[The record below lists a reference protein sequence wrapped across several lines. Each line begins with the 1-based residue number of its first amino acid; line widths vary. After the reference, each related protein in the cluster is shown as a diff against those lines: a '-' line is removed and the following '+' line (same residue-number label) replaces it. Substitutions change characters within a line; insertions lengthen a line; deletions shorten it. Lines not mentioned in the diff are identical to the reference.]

1 MEAVEKAIVRRT
13 RLRIGLFVGLTIGA
27 LLLLAGGIS
36 YAVLVRGQDAQIQR
50 ELAWG
55 TEHGTIAG
63 PPACSWI
70 FRVRRRHRAHRRE
83 PAATGLPVARRAGH
97 SGGHRGHRDHHCH
110 A

>member
-1 MEAVEKAIVRRT
+1 MEAVEKAIVRRA
-13 RLRIGLFVGLTIGA
+13 RLRIGLLVGLTIGG

-36 YAVLVRGQDAQIQR
+36 YAVLVRGQEAQIQR

-70 FRVRRRHRAHRRE
+70 FRYDGATVR
-83 PAATGLPVARRAGH
+83 TGANPPPPGFPLHDTLVFF
-97 SGGHRGHRDHHCH
+97 
-110 A
+110 

>member
-1 MEAVEKAIVRRT
+1 MEAVEQAIVRRA
-13 RLRIGLFVGLTIGA
+13 RLRIGLLVGLTIGG

-36 YAVLVRGQDAQIQR
+36 YAVLVRGQEAQIQR

-70 FRVRRRHRAHRRE
+70 FRYDGTTCTPARTRRHRASRCAMRW
-83 PAATGLPVARRAGH
+83 TRGR
-97 SGGHRGHRDHHCH
+97 HRGHRDHHCR